1 MQVLVLK
8 LANLCDFYAILQPVG
23 EKFSTVIGEKFLF
36 FDKIFTPD
44 IRHCAVAARES
55 GMSIFKYC

>member
-23 EKFSTVIGEKFLF
+23 EKFSTDIGEKFLF
-36 FDKIFTPD
+36 FGKIFTPGSSAGD
-44 IRHCAVAARES
+44 LNAT
-55 GMSIFKYC
+55 